1 MNNRILGITQYIYGI
16 YIIIYVIFFRII
28 LFIITYIIIV
38 IIYIYIIIKKGYT
51 SPISMNLKHVAKA
64 NILNTFFL

>member
-16 YIIIYVIFFRII
+16 YIIICYFFRII

-51 SPISMNLKHVAKA
+51 SPISMNLKHVVKA